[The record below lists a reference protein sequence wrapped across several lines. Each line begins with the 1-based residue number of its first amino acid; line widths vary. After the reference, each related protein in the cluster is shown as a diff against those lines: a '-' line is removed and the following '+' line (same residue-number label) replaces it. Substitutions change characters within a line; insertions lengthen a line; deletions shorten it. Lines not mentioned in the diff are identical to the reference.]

1 VTYSP
6 NQTQKRIKVYLMSD
20 NIIPQLPKA
29 PLSRRVAA
37 FSIDALVVWFLS
49 AIISNNWFTF
59 ILFFMVLWI
68 ITRVL
73 VVYKNY
79 GQSIG
84 HYALDMKVLDTR
96 YQRNPGILDLS
107 KREGILAL
115 SGALAMLGIS
125 NLTSGNAAVLL
136 LIMPLFLDFTVALVD
151 IERYQQAFHDRIAQ
165 TIVVGTM
172 RGYSLDIKVKWLVDE
187 AKRYVRR

>member
-1 VTYSP
+1 
-6 NQTQKRIKVYLMSD
+6 MSD
-20 NIIPQLPKA
+20 DIIPQLPKA
-29 PLSRRVAA
+29 PLSRRTAA
-37 FSIDALVVWFLS
+37 FSIDAGVVWFIS

-59 ILFFMVLWI
+59 ILFFVVLWI
-68 ITRVL
+68 AIRVL
-73 VVYKNY
+73 MVYKNQ

-84 HYALDMKVLDTR
+84 HFALDMKVLDTR
-96 YQRNPGILDLS
+96 YQRTPGILELS

-115 SGALAMLGIS
+115 AGSFAMLGVS

-151 IERYQQAFHDRIAQ
+151 IERYQQAFHDRISQ

-172 RGYSLDIKVKWLVDE
+172 RGYSLDIKLRWLLDE
-187 AKRYVRR
+187 AKRYMRK

>member
-1 VTYSP
+1 
-6 NQTQKRIKVYLMSD
+6 MSD

-37 FSIDALVVWFLS
+37 FSIDAVVVWFLS
-49 AIISNNWFTF
+49 AIISNNWLTF

-73 VVYKNY
+73 VVHKNH

-96 YQRNPGILDLS
+96 YQRNPGILELS

-115 SGALAMLGIS
+115 SGALAMLGITH
-125 NLTSGNAAVLL
+125 LTSGNAAVLL

>member
-1 VTYSP
+1 
-6 NQTQKRIKVYLMSD
+6 MSND
-20 NIIPQLPKA
+20 IIPLLPKA

-37 FSIDALVVWFLS
+37 FSIDAVGVWFLS

-68 ITRVL
+68 AIRVL
-73 VVYKNY
+73 MVYKNQ
-79 GQSIG
+79 GQSLG
-84 HYALDMKVLDTR
+84 RWALDMKVLDTR
-96 YQRNPGILDLS
+96 YQRTPGILELS
-107 KREGILAL
+107 KREGLLAL
-115 SGALAMLGIS
+115 AGSLAMIGIS

-151 IERYQQAFHDRIAQ
+151 IERYQQAFHDRVAQ
-165 TIVVGTM
+165 TIVVGSM
-172 RGYSLDIKVKWLVDE
+172 RGYSLDIKLKFLVDE

>member
-1 VTYSP
+1 M
-6 NQTQKRIKVYLMSD
+6 ND

-37 FSIDALVVWFLS
+37 FSIDAVVVWFLS

-59 ILFFMVLWI
+59 ILFFMILWI
-68 ITRVL
+68 IARVL
-73 VVYKNY
+73 VVHKNY

-96 YQRNPGILDLS
+96 YQRNPGILELS

>member
-1 VTYSP
+1 
-6 NQTQKRIKVYLMSD
+6 MSHH
-20 NIIPQLPKA
+20 IIPQLPKT
-29 PLSRRVAA
+29 PLSRRALA
-37 FSIDALVVWFLS
+37 FSIDAGVVWFLS

-59 ILFFMVLWI
+59 ILFFVVFWI
-68 ITRVL
+68 AIRV
-73 VVYKNY
+73 VMVYKNQ

-84 HYALDMKVLDTR
+84 HFALDMKVLDSK
-96 YQRNPGILDLS
+96 YQRAPDILELS

-115 SGALAMLGIS
+115 AGSLAMLGMS

-151 IERYQQAFHDRIAQ
+151 IERYQQAFHDRISH

-172 RGYSLDIKVKWLVDE
+172 RGYSLDIKLRWLLDE
-187 AKRYVRR
+187 AKRYMIK

>member
-1 VTYSP
+1 
-6 NQTQKRIKVYLMSD
+6 MSD
-20 NIIPQLPKA
+20 DIIPQLPKA
-29 PLSRRVAA
+29 PLSRRAAA
-37 FSIDALVVWFLS
+37 FSIDVGVVWFLS

-59 ILFFMVLWI
+59 ILFFVVLWI
-68 ITRVL
+68 AIRVL
-73 VVYKNY
+73 MVYKNQ

-84 HYALDMKVLDTR
+84 HFALDMKVLDTR
-96 YQRNPGILDLS
+96 YQRTPGILELS

-115 SGALAMLGIS
+115 AGSLAMLGMS

-151 IERYQQAFHDRIAQ
+151 IERYQQAFHDRISQ

-172 RGYSLDIKVKWLVDE
+172 RGYSLDIKLRWLLDE
-187 AKRYVRR
+187 AKRYMRK

>member
-1 VTYSP
+1 
-6 NQTQKRIKVYLMSD
+6 MSD

-96 YQRNPGILDLS
+96 YQRNPGILELS

>member
-1 VTYSP
+1 
-6 NQTQKRIKVYLMSD
+6 MSD

-37 FSIDALVVWFLS
+37 FSIDAVVVWFLS

-96 YQRNPGILDLS
+96 YQRNPGILELS

>member
-1 VTYSP
+1 
-6 NQTQKRIKVYLMSD
+6 MSND
-20 NIIPQLPKA
+20 IIPQLPKA

-37 FSIDALVVWFLS
+37 FSIDAGVIWFLS

-68 ITRVL
+68 IIRVL
-73 VVYKNY
+73 MAYKNQ

-84 HYALDMKVLDTR
+84 HFALDMKVLDTR
-96 YQRNPGILDLS
+96 YQRTPGILELS
-107 KREGILAL
+107 KREGVLAL
-115 SGALAMLGIS
+115 AGSLAMVGIS

-151 IERYQQAFHDRIAQ
+151 LERYQQAFHDRVSQ

-172 RGYSLDIKVKWLVDE
+172 RGYSLDIKLRWLVDE
-187 AKRYVRR
+187 ARRYMRR

>member
-1 VTYSP
+1 
-6 NQTQKRIKVYLMSD
+6 MSE

-37 FSIDALVVWFLS
+37 FSIDAGLVWFLS

-59 ILFFMVLWI
+59 ILFFMMLWI
-68 ITRVL
+68 VTRVL
-73 VVYKNY
+73 VAHKNQ

-84 HYALDMKVLDTR
+84 HFALDMKVLDTR
-96 YQRNPGILDLS
+96 YQRTPGILELS
-107 KREGILAL
+107 KREGILAFAG
-115 SGALAMLGIS
+115 SLAMLGAA

-136 LIMPLFLDFTVALVD
+136 LIMPLFLDFTVAIVD
-151 IERYQQAFHDRIAQ
+151 IERYQQAFHDRVSQ

-172 RGYSLDIKVKWLVDE
+172 RGYSLDIKLRWLVDE
-187 AKRYVRR
+187 AKRYMRR

>member
-1 VTYSP
+1 
-6 NQTQKRIKVYLMSD
+6 MSD

-172 RGYSLDIKVKWLVDE
+172 RGYSLDIKVKRLVDE

>member
-1 VTYSP
+1 
-6 NQTQKRIKVYLMSD
+6 MSD